1 MSSSMMNAWQQKWQ
15 DYQDIAQKGLWN
27 NNQALVAL
35 LGLCP
40 LLAVTNNT
48 VNGLGLGL
56 ATMAV
61 LLTSNVLVSL
71 IRDYVPS
78 EIRIPVFIAIIAC
91 AVTVIDM
98 LMHAYFYTLHGIL
111 GIFIPLI
118 VTNCAILARAEA
130 FASKNPI
137 DKSIVDALFI
147 GVGFT
152 LVLIVLG
159 AIRELIGNGTLF
171 DQAWLL
177 FGDSAQHWVLY
188 LPDSYNPVML
198 AILPPGAFIAL
209 GLLIALK
216 NLVDQKVK
224 KPGLVNIPVEIK
236 PNRL

>member
-1 MSSSMMNAWQQKWQ
+1 MTKASFNQTWR
-15 DYQDIAQKGLWN
+15 DYQEIAQKGLWN

-40 LLAVTNNT
+40 LLAVTNNS

-61 LLTSNVLVSL
+61 LLTSNILVSL
-71 IRDYVPS
+71 IRHWVPS
-78 EIRIPVFIAIIAC
+78 EIRIPVFIAIIAA
-91 AVTVIDM
+91 AVTIIDM

-118 VTNCAILARAEA
+118 VTNCAILARAES
-130 FASKNPI
+130 FASKNSL

-147 GVGFT
+147 GIGFT
-152 LVLIVLG
+152 IVLVILG
-159 AIRELIGNGTLF
+159 SLRELVGNGTLF

-177 FGDSAQHWVLY
+177 FGETARNWTFHLSSDYTPVL
-188 LPDSYNPVML
+188 L
-198 AILPPGAFIAL
+198 AILPPGAFIGL

-216 NLVDQKVK
+216 NYADQKLK
-224 KPGLVNIPVEIK
+224 KPGLVNIPVEVQTTS
-236 PNRL
+236 

>member
-1 MSSSMMNAWQQKWQ
+1 MSSSMVSAWQQKWA

-61 LLTSNVLVSL
+61 LLTSNILVSL
-71 IRDYVPS
+71 IRDYVPT

-130 FASKNPI
+130 FASKNPV

-177 FGDSAQHWVLY
+177 FGDTAQNWVIY
-188 LPDSYNPVML
+188 LPENFNPVML

-216 NLVDQKVK
+216 NLVDQKVR
-224 KPGLVNIPVEIK
+224 KPSLANIAVELK
-236 PNRL
+236 PAK